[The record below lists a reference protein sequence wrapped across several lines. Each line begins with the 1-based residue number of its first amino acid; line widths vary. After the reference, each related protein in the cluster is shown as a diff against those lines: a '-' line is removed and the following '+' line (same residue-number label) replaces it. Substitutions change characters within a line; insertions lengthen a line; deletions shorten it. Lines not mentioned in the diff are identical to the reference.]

1 MRSKQTDF
9 QAYKGVRHSFEA
21 WKSGY
26 LDFLSSYSY
35 GRQRRGEKEQK
46 KKDEKASEKE
56 APKVFFLCCVS
67 NS

>member
-9 QAYKGVRHSFEA
+9 QAYKGVWHSLEA

-35 GRQRRGEKEQK
+35 GRQRRGEKG
-46 KKDEKASEKE
+46 AKE
-56 APKVFFLCCVS
+56 ERWESFRKGGTKGIFSLLRF
-67 NS
+67 